1 MRKTCKDCEHWKAT
15 HSSWGKCD
23 IALNGQWFTNHT
35 KLKPQG
41 YRARHTNS
49 REKGNKACVV
59 RFKEKQEVKLD
70 KNDCLHFTIED
81 FS

>member
-1 MRKTCKDCEHWKAT
+1 MRKPCKDCEHWTAT

-23 IALNGQWFTNHT
+23 IALNGEWFTNHT

-59 RFKEKQEVKLD
+59 RFKEKQEVKENYG
-70 KNDCLHFTIED
+70 KITG
-81 FS
+81 